1 MRGYMRKVERDRLYE
16 RGRER
21 GYMREVERGRER
33 HVICEKL
40 TEAVRERLHERGRGR
55 EAI

>member
-1 MRGYMRKVERDRLYE
+1 MRKVERDRLYE

-21 GYMREVERGRER
+21 DYMREVERGCER